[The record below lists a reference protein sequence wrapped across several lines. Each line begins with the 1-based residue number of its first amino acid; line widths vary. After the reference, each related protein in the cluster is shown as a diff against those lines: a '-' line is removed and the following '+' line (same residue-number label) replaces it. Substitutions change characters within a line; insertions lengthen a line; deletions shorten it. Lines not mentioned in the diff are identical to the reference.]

1 MLEEWIPSLGIG
13 VMVSGFLAFIVG
25 VANCAEAWKEN
36 SLEMKKN
43 RLEMEQSKV
52 KLQLEIMKAY
62 REVLKEV
69 REIEKHNWGREE
81 AEEEGRESRQV
92 DWRPRQFFEFLRRA
106 AGKKQIADAAKLEAL
121 EQARDVRAI
130 IQEAADNDRIAF
142 NDALESA
149 DKRWKDV
156 EARAKFLEGSM
167 AAALR
172 EREDAVKHKE
182 DAEIREINAQ
192 LRAINSLRR
201 LGQVDRTVKR
211 IRLQRSSE
219 TAAP

>member
-1 MLEEWIPSLGIG
+1 MIRRAIDDRSVLPQGVEGYGRTPNLTISSGRLFWPFLVSFSDCSERQLFFTYFIPIFIYSIFDFQFQRITMLEEWIPSLGIG

-81 AEEEGRESRQV
+81 AGEY
-92 DWRPRQFFEFLRRA
+92 P
-106 AGKKQIADAAKLEAL
+106 
-121 EQARDVRAI
+121 
-130 IQEAADNDRIAF
+130 
-142 NDALESA
+142 
-149 DKRWKDV
+149 
-156 EARAKFLEGSM
+156 
-167 AAALR
+167 
-172 EREDAVKHKE
+172 
-182 DAEIREINAQ
+182 
-192 LRAINSLRR
+192 
-201 LGQVDRTVKR
+201 
-211 IRLQRSSE
+211 
-219 TAAP
+219 

>member
-1 MLEEWIPSLGIG
+1 MDPFVGDRSEG
-13 VMVSGFLAFIVG
+13 SGFLAFIVG
-25 VANCAEAWKEN
+25 VANYVEAW
-36 SLEMKKN
+36 KKN

-69 REIEKHNWGREE
+69 REMEKHNWGREE
-81 AEEEGRESRQV
+81 EEEEGRESRQV
-92 DWRPRQFFEFLRRA
+92 DWRPATYLNSWFAWKRHQYEQNLA
-106 AGKKQIADAAKLEAL
+106 EKK
-121 EQARDVRAI
+121 
-130 IQEAADNDRIAF
+130 
-142 NDALESA
+142 
-149 DKRWKDV
+149 DKR
-156 EARAKFLEGSM
+156 E
-167 AAALR
+167 
-172 EREDAVKHKE
+172 E